1 MYYISLSL
9 GELILKGKN
18 RQKFVHK
25 LRKDILRV
33 LKDESVE
40 EIYQEMGKIYIK
52 TDKDQIQERVKN

>member
-18 RQKFVHK
+18 RQSFVHK
-25 LRKDILRV
+25 LRKDISRV
-33 LKDESVE
+33 LKDESIE

-52 TDKDQIQERVKN
+52 TDKDQFLERV